1 MTLVQ
6 RKITLAWMGRLG
18 HDRPLLPSPLSAKK
32 WFVFMG
38 IELVSSCNSLIRMEF
53 FADMPFQRG
62 CGHFLGQP
70 LVFEEDA
77 GMIVRQ

>member
-1 MTLVQ
+1 M
-6 RKITLAWMGRLG
+6 IFWSY
-18 HDRPLLPSPLSAKK
+18 PSPPIPAKK